1 MKIAKCS
8 VKSLVESLS
17 EHDILIS
24 DELSKLG
31 SSTLVIF
38 KGVCMYTCIN
48 NQKIDSMGRNM
59 WPHCCCVVATE
70 WFCTIW
76 QLVSMVTALIK
87 CVHMPYLTAHCSSLT
102 ISHINAFLMYIYH
115 KSFKMVVPNTF
126 YMPSCGQLYDFIFR
140 KWVAVK

>member
-59 WPHCCCVVATE
+59 
-70 WFCTIW
+70 
-76 QLVSMVTALIK
+76 
-87 CVHMPYLTAHCSSLT
+87 
-102 ISHINAFLMYIYH
+102 
-115 KSFKMVVPNTF
+115 
-126 YMPSCGQLYDFIFR
+126 
-140 KWVAVK
+140 